1 MIRSS
6 HLSRR
11 LPMSMEVTNI
21 GQQLTAMDRRLEGSV
36 NSSLRSTAVALQT
49 AENVAKASQPE
60 KANEERVSR
69 IADQIQQVAN
79 VFDRKLS
86 FQVNK
91 ELDEVI
97 VKVIDSNT
105 DKVIREIPSAEI
117 QKLQIRIKEA
127 LGLLFDES
135 I

>member
-1 MIRSS
+1 
-6 HLSRR
+6 
-11 LPMSMEVTNI
+11 MSIEVANI

-36 NSSLRSTAVALQT
+36 NASLRNTSAALQT
-49 AENVAKASQPE
+49 AEQAAQDKQAQEQNPE
-60 KANEERVSR
+60 QVQKIV
-69 IADQIQQVAN
+69 DQIQNFSAM
-79 VFDRKLS
+79 FDRKLQ

-91 ELDEVI
+91 ELGSVI
-97 VKVIDSNT
+97 VKVIDSST

>member
-1 MIRSS
+1 
-6 HLSRR
+6 
-11 LPMSMEVTNI
+11 MSMEVTNI

-49 AENVAKASQPE
+49 AENAAKASQPE

>member
-1 MIRSS
+1 
-6 HLSRR
+6 
-11 LPMSMEVTNI
+11 MELANI

-36 NSSLRSTAVALQT
+36 NSTLRSTAAALQT
-49 AENVAKASQPE
+49 TDETKRTTLNDTNSKEN
-60 KANEERVSR
+60 VSR
-69 IADQIQQVAN
+69 IVEQIQN
-79 VFDRKLS
+79 ISDMFDRKLS

-91 ELDEVI
+91 DLDEVI

-117 QKLQIRIKEA
+117 QKLQMRIKEA